1 MRGERAREQQRSH
14 PDRLSG
20 HGAAERLREALAAHL
35 QLQRVRD
42 REHGS
47 DDREPPARLQEA
59 VAARGEVHPER
70 AR

>member
-1 MRGERAREQQRSH
+1 MRGQRAREQERADPH
-14 PDRLSG
+14 GLCA
-20 HGAAERLREALAAHL
+20 HGAAEHLREALAAHL